1 MAAGCATSQLCRTE
15 LRRKLHPLPRL
26 QQPTPAKRGINPG
39 LTVPK
44 ARETHEEA
52 EQSPCFPKQPGW
64 NKALPLPSAVRAAA
78 AGPDAPHCD
87 ISGAGHDPDVCQRC
101 RGRHARP

>member
-39 LTVPK
+39 LTAPK
-44 ARETHEEA
+44 ARETHAEA
-52 EQSPCFPKQPGW
+52 EQSPRFPKQPG
-64 NKALPLPSAVRAAA
+64 LEQSSP
-78 AGPDAPHCD
+78 APERCQSGG
-87 ISGAGHDPDVCQRC
+87 SGAGRASP
-101 RGRHARP
+101 